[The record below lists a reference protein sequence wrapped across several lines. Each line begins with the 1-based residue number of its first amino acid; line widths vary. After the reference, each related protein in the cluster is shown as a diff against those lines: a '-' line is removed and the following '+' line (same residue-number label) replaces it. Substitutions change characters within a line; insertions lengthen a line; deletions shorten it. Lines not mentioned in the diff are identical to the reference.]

1 MTKRKNNGVQGLI
14 GFERFTRFGVKTD
27 KAEIAFFSVEP
38 TNISVLSAANIDVK
52 IHHLMML
59 LSTIPDFE
67 ILALDSCECFDT
79 NKMYVKKRLQTEQ
92 NEAVRKLLQAD
103 YDFLD
108 EIQVEMSSARQ
119 FMFAVRFRRE
129 KDEQIFSTLN
139 RVDKAISEHG
149 FTARRMSKSDI
160 KRMLALYFGTSI
172 SGEEIPDIEEKTNL
186 IWRDCMRINLRKKK
200 NLTDEQLEIISTKD
214 FFDRTVPG
222 IIKFYTDHYICGNFY
237 KSCWAVTE
245 YPTSTEETAILAH
258 LADRNGVTLRIYNR
272 LVTSMEQ
279 RKIVQQAMRKN
290 HMMTT
295 TNDVNESI
303 KAQDNINDVV
313 ELLSELRRNKEPLLH
328 TAVFIELKASSEDK
342 LKELQADISMELT
355 RSKISVDRLLLRQ
368 KEGFLSV
375 LPTGNNVFAS
385 QFERVL
391 PASSVANLYP
401 LNYSGKTDE
410 NGFYIGRDKYGSN
423 VLVDFDKRTE
433 DKTNSNILILG
444 NSGQGKSYLM
454 KLLLCNQ
461 REAGKSILC
470 LDPEHEYEELCNNLG
485 GTYIDMM
492 SGEFM
497 INPLE
502 PKAWSENSRF
512 GNQEKETNDSPET
525 FRKVTRLSQHIS
537 YLKDF
542 FRAYKDFTDA
552 EIDTI
557 EIMLMKLYARFG
569 IDDFTDFNTLNS
581 DDYPV
586 MSDLYELIEKEF
598 MAFDYEKKHLYTE
611 EMLQNICLGLH
622 SMCKGAESK
631 YFNGHSNIKDCEFIC
646 FGVKGLMDTNK
657 RLKDTLLFNI
667 LSYMSNQLLGRGNTV
682 AAVDELY
689 LFLTNMTAIEYIR
702 NGMKRVRKRESSFIL
717 ASQNIEDFLL
727 PEIKEFTKPL
737 FSIPSHHF
745 LFNPGN
751 ISPTAFIDTLQL
763 EESEY
768 GLIKYPERGTCLYRC
783 GNERYLLQVIAP
795 QYKAAMFGNG
805 GGR

>member
-1 MTKRKNNGVQGLI
+1 MRTKKQ
-14 GFERFTRFGVKTD
+14 
-27 KAEIAFFSVEP
+27 
-38 TNISVLSAANIDVK
+38 
-52 IHHLMML
+52 
-59 LSTIPDFE
+59 
-67 ILALDSCECFDT
+67 
-79 NKMYVKKRLQTEQ
+79 
-92 NEAVRKLLQAD
+92 
-103 YDFLD
+103 
-108 EIQVEMSSARQ
+108 
-119 FMFAVRFRRE
+119 
-129 KDEQIFSTLN
+129 
-139 RVDKAISEHG
+139 
-149 FTARRMSKSDI
+149 
-160 KRMLALYFGTSI
+160 
-172 SGEEIPDIEEKTNL
+172 
-186 IWRDCMRINLRKKK
+186 KKK
-200 NLTDEQLEIISTKD
+200 ELSDEQLEIVEAKD
-214 FFDRTVPG
+214 FFDCTMPG
-222 IIKFYTDHYICGNFY
+222 VIRFYTDHYICGNSFR
-237 KSCWAVTE
+237 CVWAVTE
-245 YPTSTEETAILAH
+245 YPPSTEETAILAH
-258 LADRNGVTLRIYNR
+258 LADRNGVTLRIYDR
-272 LVTSMEQ
+272 LVTAAEQ

-295 TNDVNESI
+295 VNDVNESI
-303 KAQDNINDVV
+303 KAHDNINDVV
-313 ELLSELRRNKEPLLH
+313 ELISELRRNKEPLLH

-342 LKELQADISMELT
+342 LKELQADIQMELT

-368 KEGFLSV
+368 KEGFISV

-391 PASSVANLYP
+391 PASSVADLYP

-410 NGFYIGRDKYGSN
+410 KGIYIGRDKFGTN
-423 VLVDFDKRTE
+423 ILVDFDKRTE

-461 REAGKSILC
+461 RESGKSILC
-470 LDPEHEYEELCNNLG
+470 LDPEHEYEDLCNNLG

-502 PKAWSENSRF
+502 PKEWSENSRF
-512 GNQEKETNDSPET
+512 GNQEKETDDSPET

-569 IDDFTDFNTLNS
+569 IDDLTDLDKLES
-581 DDYPV
+581 CDYPV
-586 MSDLYELIEKEF
+586 MSDLYELVEKEF
-598 MAFDYEKKHLYTE
+598 MAFDNAKKHLYTE
-611 EMLQNICLGLH
+611 EILQNICLGLH

-631 YFNGHSNIKDCEFIC
+631 YFNGRTNIKDGEFIC

-682 AAVDELY
+682 AAIDELY

-702 NGMKRVRKRESSFIL
+702 NGMKRVRKKESSFIL

-737 FSIPSHHF
+737 FSIPAHHF

-795 QYKAAMFGNG
+795 AYKAALFGSA

>member
-1 MTKRKNNGVQGLI
+1 
-14 GFERFTRFGVKTD
+14 
-27 KAEIAFFSVEP
+27 
-38 TNISVLSAANIDVK
+38 
-52 IHHLMML
+52 
-59 LSTIPDFE
+59 
-67 ILALDSCECFDT
+67 
-79 NKMYVKKRLQTEQ
+79 
-92 NEAVRKLLQAD
+92 
-103 YDFLD
+103 
-108 EIQVEMSSARQ
+108 
-119 FMFAVRFRRE
+119 
-129 KDEQIFSTLN
+129 
-139 RVDKAISEHG
+139 
-149 FTARRMSKSDI
+149 
-160 KRMLALYFGTSI
+160 
-172 SGEEIPDIEEKTNL
+172 
-186 IWRDCMRINLRKKK
+186 MRIRKQKKK
-200 NLTDEQLEIISTKD
+200 ELSEEQLEIIDTKD
-214 FFDRTVPG
+214 FFDRIAPG
-222 IIKFYTDHYICGNFY
+222 IIRFYTDHYICGNSFR
-237 KSCWAVTE
+237 CVWAVTE
-245 YPTSTEETAILAH
+245 YPPSTEETAILAH
-258 LADRNGVTLRIYNR
+258 LADRNGITLRIYDR
-272 LVTSMEQ
+272 LVTAAEQ

-295 TNDVNESI
+295 VDDVNESI

-313 ELLSELRRNKEPLLH
+313 ELISELRRNKEPLLH
-328 TAVFIELKASSEDK
+328 TAVFIELKAITEDK
-342 LKELQADISMELT
+342 LKELQADIQMELT

-375 LPTGNNVFAS
+375 HPAGNNVFAS

-391 PASSVANLYP
+391 PASSVADLYP

-410 NGFYIGRDKYGSN
+410 SGFYVGRDKYGTN
-423 VLVDFDKRTE
+423 ILVDFDKRTE

-461 REAGKSILC
+461 RESGKSILC
-470 LDPEHEYEELCNNLG
+470 LDPEHEYEDLCNNLG

-502 PKAWSENSRF
+502 PKEWSENSRF
-512 GNQEKETNDSPET
+512 GNQEKETDDSPET

-569 IDDFTDFNTLNS
+569 IDDLTDLDKLES
-581 DDYPV
+581 CDYPV
-586 MSDLYELIEKEF
+586 MSDLYELVEKEF
-598 MAFDYEKKHLYTE
+598 MAFDNAKKHLYTE
-611 EMLQNICLGLH
+611 EILQNICLGLH

-631 YFNGHSNIKDCEFIC
+631 YFNGRTNIKDGEFIC

-702 NGMKRVRKRESSFIL
+702 NGMKRVRKKESSFIL

-737 FSIPSHHF
+737 FSIPAHHF

-795 QYKAAMFGNG
+795 AYKAALFGSA